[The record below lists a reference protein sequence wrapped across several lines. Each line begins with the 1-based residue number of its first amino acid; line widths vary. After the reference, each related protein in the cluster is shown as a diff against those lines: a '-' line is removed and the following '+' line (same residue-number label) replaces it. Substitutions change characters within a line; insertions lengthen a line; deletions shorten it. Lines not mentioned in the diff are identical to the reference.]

1 MQIFLPPELEQLIQR
16 QIAMGKYQ
24 SALEVITAGLHLI
37 EQQDSLYQERL
48 PELQQD
54 ARLGWEAVQQN
65 EILEGSTAMT
75 RIREKLRSRHA
86 ASES

>member
-16 QIAMGKYQ
+16 QIAKGKYQ
-24 SALEVITAGLHLI
+24 SALEVITAALHLI
-37 EQQDSLYQERL
+37 KQEDSLYQGRL

-65 EILEGSTAMT
+65 EVLEGSSAMT
-75 RIREKLRSRHA
+75 RIREELRSHHA